1 MHDNNIASKQK
12 NRRFFILDS
21 LSLKDSCRHREM
33 NQILLVDEVQTSP
46 AGANRLCFERAD
58 LGDNAIPFSTM
69 SEARQGIRSPA
80 NSAQG

>member
-1 MHDNNIASKQK
+1 
-12 NRRFFILDS
+12 
-21 LSLKDSCRHREM
+21 M

-58 LGDNAIPFSTM
+58 LGENAIPFSTM